1 MSRFTLPKW
10 LGLFKKNP
18 NLLEKRLKEKNF
30 YPTVS
35 EALFFEKL
43 YNKNKD
49 HLFSFIRRSIQDE
62 STALDLL
69 QDTFLNFFKHYT
81 NKELPDEQVSR
92 MILFRIARNLM
103 INHGKSYYQKNVAL
117 VGEETSSLFG
127 SKAQGPESQV
137 IEEMEA
143 QNLGKI
149 LSELLATLPE
159 EQKTAIELRYSQS
172 CKLEEIAQVLDLSVS
187 GVSRLLERA
196 EKHLLQ
202 EGKKRGFHPSSFL
215 KH

>member
-1 MSRFTLPKW
+1 MSET
-10 LGLFKKNP
+10 
-18 NLLEKRLKEKNF
+18 
-30 YPTVS
+30 
-35 EALFFEKL
+35 LFFEKL

-49 HLFSFIRRSIQDE
+49 HLFSFIRRSIRDE

-81 NKELPDEQVSR
+81 GKDIPDEQISR

-103 INHGKSYYQKNVAL
+103 INHGKSYYQKNVSL
-117 VGEETSSLFG
+117 VGEESSVVFG
-127 SKAQGPESQV
+127 SKAQGPEGQV
-137 IEEMEA
+137 LDDIEA
-143 QNLGKI
+143 QNLGKM
-149 LSELLATLPE
+149 LSELLSTLPE
-159 EQKTAIELRYSQS
+159 EQRTAIDLRYSQN

-202 EGKKRGFHPSSFL
+202 EGKRKGFQPSSFL
-215 KH
+215 KS